1 MQIVQA
7 GPHQLIALELDP
19 ESLRQ
24 VVTEAGLECEVG
36 ETSRAMMLE
45 LTAPDREGPL
55 LLFDASDPANTGWFS
70 RCQFYVDGKTGAVM
84 QTPFTVANHREPN
97 GRPAPRAITLQIRKE
112 LPTHFKLPGRQAVSE
127 RVVYSVLF
135 NFLQALQDVG
145 VGLCG
150 PGAVKALAGRLDSTG
165 SKP

>member
-19 ESLRQ
+19 DSVRQ
-24 VVTEAGLECEVG
+24 VVSEAGMECEISDS
-36 ETSRAMMLE
+36 SRSLMIE
-45 LTAPDREGPL
+45 LNAPEREGPL

-84 QTPFTVANHREPN
+84 QTPFTVANQKEPN
-97 GRPAPRAITLQIRKE
+97 GRIAPRALLLQIRKE
-112 LPTHFKLPGRQAVSE
+112 LPNHFKLPGRQPVSE

-135 NFLQALQDVG
+135 NFLQALLEVG

-150 PGAVKALAGRLDSTG
+150 PGVVKPLAGRVESAG
-165 SKP
+165 HKP

>member
-7 GPHQLIALELDP
+7 GAHQLIALELDP

-36 ETSRAMMLE
+36 ETSRALVLE
-45 LTAPDREGPL
+45 LSAPDREGPF

-84 QTPFTVANHREPN
+84 QTPFTVANQREPN
-97 GRPAPRAITLQIRKE
+97 GRPSPRALTLQIRKE
-112 LPTHFKLPGRQAVSE
+112 LPPHFKLPGRQAVSE
-127 RVVYSVLF
+127 RVVYSVLY
-135 NFLQALQDVG
+135 NFLQALLEVG

-150 PGAVKALAGRLDSTG
+150 PGAVKALAGRVDPLR
-165 SKP
+165 PAP